1 MRYIIVWSDLPHES
15 RWKNDCWSSS
25 CVDDV
30 ITNLF
35 DMGPKGFF
43 SSSVFVCAMVA
54 NMLPLLGGN
63 YDNFAFYLRIYNYK
77 KTESFLLF
85 VFIRKYMATR
95 NAKEIDT
102 FVAQTGK
109 KQIVF
114 VFWTPGYLQCQ
125 CFNQIVFIALILPR
139 CLSTSWSSLAYLYS
153 LNLRGFFIQYIC
165 SNWDFVA
172 KKEKFLSP

>member
-1 MRYIIVWSDLPHES
+1 
-15 RWKNDCWSSS
+15 
-25 CVDDV
+25 
-30 ITNLF
+30 
-35 DMGPKGFF
+35 
-43 SSSVFVCAMVA
+43 
-54 NMLPLLGGN
+54 
-63 YDNFAFYLRIYNYK
+63 
-77 KTESFLLF
+77 
-85 VFIRKYMATR
+85 MATR

-139 CLSTSWSSLAYLYS
+139 CLSTLWSSLAYLYS